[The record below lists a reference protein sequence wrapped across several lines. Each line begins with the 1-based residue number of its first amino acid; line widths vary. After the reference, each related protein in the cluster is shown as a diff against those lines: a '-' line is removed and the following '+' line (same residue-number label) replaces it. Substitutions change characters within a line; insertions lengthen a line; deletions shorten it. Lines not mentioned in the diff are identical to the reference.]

1 MNPTSYIK
9 YTLIGLFAAILISAC
24 DEQDTITI
32 EDQLNRDEIIIQD
45 FLEANNITEGNY
57 DKTSSGLY
65 HIPITIGTGASP
77 ELADSVV
84 VEYTGRFLNGKKFDS
99 SAFSEEPFTFII
111 GTGSV
116 IAGWEEALQ
125 LMKPGGVSRFI
136 IPSYLAYGT
145 NGRGD
150 IPANTVLD
158 FEIELIS
165 FEASSI
171 SSGN

>member
-1 MNPTSYIK
+1 MNKISYIK
-9 YTLIGLFAAILISAC
+9 YTIILLLATVLISAC
-24 DEQDTITI
+24 DEEDTITL
-32 EDQLNRDEIIIQD
+32 EEQLVQDDIIIQD
-45 FLEANNITEGNY
+45 FLEANNITPDDY
-57 DKTSSGLY
+57 DKTNSGLY
-65 HIPITIGTGASP
+65 HIPITLGTGESP
-77 ELADSVV
+77 EVADSVV
-84 VEYTGRFLNGKKFDS
+84 VEYTGRFLNGKRFDS
-99 SAFSEEPFTFII
+99 SQFSEEPFTFII

-116 IAGWEEALQ
+116 ILGWEEALQ

-145 NGRGD
+145 NGRGE
-150 IPANTVLD
+150 IPANTILD